1 MKKWIELIKDYE
13 GFYSKPYLCPA
24 GVPTIG
30 YGTIVYPNGKKVTLK
45 DPPCTVEQATEWF
58 IFEAMDK
65 LETVKK
71 LVEKVGLSLTEEQ
84 LGAITSLCYNV
95 GIGCLDS
102 NKTFGIA
109 LRSKSITKIADAF
122 LVYNKARVG
131 IFRRLK
137 VLRGLVRRR
146 ESERNL
152 FLSGE

>member
-45 DPPCTVEQATEWF
+45 DDACTVEQALEWF
-58 IFEAMDK
+58 IFEAYDK
-65 LETVKK
+65 LESVKNLTDK
-71 LVEKVGLSLTEEQ
+71 IGLQLSEEQ

-109 LRSKSITKIADAF
+109 LRTKNITKIADAF